1 MEADPKLEAQIKLLK
16 ELMIIDR
23 NKFMKLPKEVQEKV
37 VGHLIEDPK
46 GEKLQSNYAKWF
58 DEVDPGTGVLDFD
71 QFKALLLK
79 QRQWSDE
86 NFGGHVQNN
95 DEELLIRW
103 KAL

>member
-46 GEKLQSNYAKWF
+46 GEKL
-58 DEVDPGTGVLDFD
+58 
-71 QFKALLLK
+71 
-79 QRQWSDE
+79 
-86 NFGGHVQNN
+86 
-95 DEELLIRW
+95 
-103 KAL
+103 